1 MVKRSFALS
10 FSREN
15 LHSRLRCARSF
26 SMKRAL
32 SIAFLFSFACGDDD
46 LVFDVDAG
54 PDAAREDTGAS
65 DTGPVGTDAAADSGP
80 DATDAGPPPDD
91 LRPDCEPLVPEY
103 CSLPFPSNYWL
114 AEDSSTVTGHRLAV
128 GATSIPRSGR
138 GISTYI
144 DPAPINERDGFS
156 LSGTLL
162 AYLPGATATGLPSPL
177 QIADSL
183 LAESPSVII
192 HADTGERIA
201 HWSEIDEA
209 VADPSS
215 ERAFMIRS
223 AAPFEPNA
231 RYIVA
236 LRSVVDAEGNT
247 LPPSATFA
255 ALRDNVPSD
264 VPTIEPRRAHFEELF
279 ATLDDAGVVREDL
292 QLAWDFTTGSVE
304 NDTAWLLSARD
315 QALEAVG
322 ADGPDYEIESIVDFT
337 VEENVNIRRRIEGQM
352 IVPLYLTDPGP
363 GGLLNLD
370 DGVPQQN
377 GTARYPFIVNIPHSA
392 TGADPAP
399 PIVYGHGQL
408 GSREESNT
416 RYLAEAA
423 NANNFIVIGVDWIG
437 FASDDIPLVAG
448 LLSSGE
454 LSRFRAVPERQ
465 IQGIVNFML
474 AIRMMRGSF
483 SLDDAVDF
491 GEGSVIKDDESY
503 YIGASQGG
511 IFGGTL
517 MSVFTDVTRGVL
529 AVPGQPYTL
538 LLSRSVNFDTYSPL
552 LRTTIADG
560 PAIQIALSYVQLL
573 WDRSEPGSYTSH
585 IAQDL
590 FPGTPAHNVL
600 MLAAVGDQQVTTL
613 GAHTMARAVGA
624 SLLGPAVRSVWG
636 LEEVSGPFEGSAL
649 LEFDYGNTEPVQN
662 IPPRD
667 GDDPHGALNDRP
679 DALNAAAR
687 FLRTGIIENPC
698 DGACDPD

>member
-1 MVKRSFALS
+1 MGAMGEF
-10 FSREN
+10 F
-15 LHSRLRCARSF
+15 F
-26 SMKRAL
+26 MKRAL
-32 SIAFLFSFACGDDD
+32 SILILLSLACGDDD
-46 LVFDVDAG
+46 LVFDDAG
-54 PDAAREDTGAS
+54 PDAAREDTGAL
-65 DTGPVGTDAAADSGP
+65 DTGSEDVGMDAADAAIDGP
-80 DATDAGPPPDD
+80 DAGSPPDE
-91 LRPDCEPLVPEY
+91 LRADCEPLVPEY
-103 CSLPFPSNYWL
+103 CSLPFPSDYWL
-114 AEDSSTVTGHRLAV
+114 AEDSTTVTGHRLAV
-128 GATSIPRSGR
+128 GPTSIPRSGR
-138 GISTYI
+138 GVSTYI

-156 LSGTLL
+156 LNGTLL

-177 QIADSL
+177 EIGDSL
-183 LAESPSVII
+183 LEGSPTVII
-192 HADTGERIA
+192 RADTGERVA

-209 VADPSS
+209 VTDPSS
-215 ERAFMIRS
+215 DKAFLLRS

-236 LRSVVDAEGNT
+236 LRNVVDAEGNT
-247 LPPSATFA
+247 LPASPTFA
-255 ALRDNVPSD
+255 ALRDDTPSD
-264 VPTIEPRRAHFEELF
+264 VPTVEARRAHFEELF
-279 ATLDDAGVVREDL
+279 TTLGDANVPREDL

-304 NDTAWLLSARD
+304 NDTAWLISVRD

-322 ADGPDYEIESIVDFT
+322 TAGPDYEIESVVDFT
-337 VEENVNIRRRIEGQM
+337 VEDNANIRRRIEGQM
-352 IVPLYLTDPGP
+352 IVPLFLTDPGP
-363 GGLLNLD
+363 GGLLNFD
-370 DGVPQQN
+370 EDGVPAQN
-377 GTARYPFIVNIPHSA
+377 GTARYPFIVNIPRSA

-423 NANNFIVIGVDWIG
+423 NSNNFIVIGLDWIG
-437 FASDDIPLVAG
+437 FASDDIPFVAG
-448 LLSSGE
+448 TLSSGE

-474 AIRMMRGSF
+474 AIRMMRGGF
-483 SLDDAVDF
+483 SLDDAASF

-552 LRTTIADG
+552 LRTTITDG
-560 PAIQIALSYVQLL
+560 PAVQIALGYVQLL

-585 IAQDL
+585 IEQNL
-590 FPGTPAHNVL
+590 LPGTPAHRVL

-613 GAHTMARAVGA
+613 GAHTMARAIGA

-636 LEEVSGPFEGSAL
+636 LEEVNAPFEGSAL
-649 LEFDYGNTEPVQN
+649 LEFDYGNTEPVEN

-687 FLRTGIIENPC
+687 FLRTGVVENPC